1 MPDRAG
7 ASRSRS
13 TWQPG
18 QLSGA
23 GLGAG
28 LYFIL
33 VQLGST
39 QCNDH
44 ERSTQEERI
53 VLLGGRSDGLRLCLS
68 GFTRNPVDN
77 GLRVLRV

>member
-39 QCNDH
+39 QCNDL
-44 ERSTQEERI
+44 EIYISMK
-53 VLLGGRSDGLRLCLS
+53 LNALFCKMLDGAA
-68 GFTRNPVDN
+68 
-77 GLRVLRV
+77 

>member
-7 ASRSRS
+7 ASRSPS

-39 QCNDH
+39 QCNDL
-44 ERSTQEERI
+44 EIYMSMKI
-53 VLLGGRSDGLRLCLS
+53 NALFCNMLDG
-68 GFTRNPVDN
+68 TA
-77 GLRVLRV
+77 

>member
-1 MPDRAG
+1 MSMPDRAG
-7 ASRSRS
+7 ASRS

-33 VQLGST
+33 VQLSST
-39 QCNDH
+39 QCNDL
-44 ERSTQEERI
+44 EVYMPMKINE
-53 VLLGGRSDGLRLCLS
+53 LFFKMLDGAA
-68 GFTRNPVDN
+68 
-77 GLRVLRV
+77 